1 MNRRAARRDGPLN
14 HPFSLADTGDAEVRS
29 HMFTYPAS
37 IGDAPAQTPE
47 GKQAPASPRHDAIV
61 ERRAR
66 RVTLLVLATASLGLF
81 DLAFTLTFM
90 RSIGMYELN
99 PLARLMI
106 GIGGAGQLIRFKL
119 LTIVLSSGLL
129 YLIRRR
135 WGAELCAW
143 LSLAALVLLSLHW
156 VRYTKTTEDLGPTL
170 LAETLMVDH
179 RWVTLSE

>member
-1 MNRRAARRDGPLN
+1 M
-14 HPFSLADTGDAEVRS
+14 V
-29 HMFTYPAS
+29 TYSAT
-37 IGDAPAQTPE
+37 IGVCPVQTPE
-47 GKQAPASPRHDAIV
+47 MPPPTALQREMMV

-66 RVTLLVLATASLGLF
+66 RVTFLVLATALLGLF

-90 RSIGMYELN
+90 RSMGMIELN

-135 WGAELCAW
+135 RGAELCAW
-143 LSLAALVLLSLHW
+143 VSLGALQW
-156 VRYTKTTEDLGPTL
+156 VRYTRTTEEIGPML
-170 LAETLMVDH
+170 LAETVLLDH
-179 RWVTLSE
+179 RGITITE

>member
-1 MNRRAARRDGPLN
+1 M
-14 HPFSLADTGDAEVRS
+14 V
-29 HMFTYPAS
+29 TYSAT
-37 IGDAPAQTPE
+37 IGVCPVQTPE
-47 GKQAPASPRHDAIV
+47 MPPPTALQREMMV

-66 RVTLLVLATASLGLF
+66 RVTFLVLATALLGLF

-90 RSIGMYELN
+90 RSMGMIELN

-135 WGAELCAW
+135 RGAELCAW
-143 LSLAALVLLSLHW
+143 VSLGALVLLSLHW
-156 VRYTKTTEDLGPTL
+156 VRYTRTTEEIGPML
-170 LAETLMVDH
+170 LAETVLLDH
-179 RWVTLSE
+179 RGITITE